1 MVDIIDKKIL
11 EELERDGRQS
21 YSDIAKVVDRTN
33 ATVRRRVK
41 NLVEEG
47 VIEKFTIEYEID
59 SEPKIQATIKIE
71 PNYKEIKR
79 ILKKLRSV
87 EEITDIWRLSGD
99 CGIFAIV
106 EISDIQDFNPL
117 IESKISPIEGVKI
130 IETCFITEII
140 K

>member
-11 EELERDGRQS
+11 EELEKDGRQS
-21 YSDIAKVVDRTN
+21 YSEIAKVVDRTN
-33 ATVRRRVK
+33 ATVRRRV
-41 NLVEEG
+41 NQLIDED
-47 VIEKFTIEYEID
+47 VIEKFTIEYELD

-71 PNYKEIKR
+71 PNYKEIKE
-79 ILKKLRSV
+79 ILRELESI

-106 EISDIQDFNPL
+106 EISDIQEFNPL
-117 IESKISPIEGVKI
+117 IEEKISPIEGAKI
-130 IETCFITEII
+130 TETCFITEII